1 MPLIPVIGRKQPKM
15 RLLIAVLYTL
25 LSLGAVTMVYPFVVM
40 IATSVTSPVDRDEFR
55 PVPAYLSNDTW
66 LYRKYIEAK
75 YNEDIQKFNA
85 ALSNEVA
92 TFKDLTVPRGVTAAG
107 ASRRVEEWLAF
118 RSNVPESHWMLGGAT
133 NLSRITPEMVGRYR
147 VFLQRRYRTVE
158 AVNAAYRQ
166 TYATWEEVRPPLQK
180 WDDRTYQPTPSREYR
195 EFLEFKAQQ
204 PARYRITVS
213 GDGLFQDWLRL
224 KYGATP
230 EKLNAAWG
238 TSYKSR
244 FEVRLPLRAP
254 AHPAQRAD
262 WLKFV
267 RSELPAQFIA
277 ADPAAA
283 ALYRRFLAQRYPDP
297 AVFRKRYAGTP
308 LALHAASKT
317 AQSTITAPSLWG
329 VPAADWM
336 EFVQTAPAELLS
348 VRTPD
353 VEYREHLQR
362 KYGTTPA
369 LMAAVGPMTRSW
381 LDPKVVYRE
390 SARSLASLNAAYGTT
405 YRSWQEPTPP
415 YLDADWVE
423 MQRDRGPIKR
433 EFLVRNYREVLNYI
447 ALHGPAVWN
456 TFVLCAGLLLATL
469 IINPLC
475 AYALSRYNLPATYKI
490 LLFLLATM
498 AFPAEVSAIPNFL
511 LLKQLHLLN
520 TYWALILPAMA
531 NGYSIFLLKGFFDS
545 LPKELYEA
553 GTIDGA
559 SEARMFSTITL
570 PMSTPVLAVIAL
582 GTFTAAYGSF
592 LWAFLVCQDPSKW
605 TLMVWLSQMQ
615 SWAPMSV
622 IFAALVLAA
631 IPTLL
636 VFIFCQNII
645 MRGIIVP
652 TEK

>member
-15 RLLIAVLYTL
+15 RLLIAVLYTV
-25 LSLGAVTMVYPFVVM
+25 LSLGAITMVYPFVVM
-40 IATSVTSPVDRDEFR
+40 VATSVTSPVDRDEFR
-55 PVPAYLSNDTW
+55 PVPAYLRDDVW
-66 LYRKYIEAK
+66 LYRKYVEAK
-75 YNEDIQKFNA
+75 YNEDIPRFNA
-85 ALSNEVA
+85 ALSNDVA
-92 TFKDLTVPRGVTAAG
+92 TFKDLTVPAGVQSPGTQ
-107 ASRRVEEWLAF
+107 RRVEEWLAF
-118 RSNVPESHWMLGGAT
+118 RSTLPESHWMLGGTT
-133 NLSRITPEMVGRYR
+133 NPNTFRITPEMVTRYR
-147 VFLQRRYRTVE
+147 EMLQRRYGTIE
-158 AVNAAYRQ
+158 AANTAYRQ
-166 TYATWEEVRPPLQK
+166 TYAIWEDIRPPLQK
-180 WDDRTYQPTPSREYR
+180 WDDRTYQPTPSRENQ
-195 EFLEFKAQQ
+195 EFLDFKLKQA
-204 PARYRITVS
+204 PRYRITVS

-224 KYGATP
+224 KYGAP
-230 EKLNAAWG
+230 PDKLNAAWG
-238 TSYKSR
+238 TAYKSR
-244 FEVRLPLRAP
+244 FEVRLPQRAP
-254 AHPAQRAD
+254 SHRVQRAD

-267 RSELPAQFIA
+267 RAELPGQFVA
-277 ADPAAA
+277 VDPAGAPR
-283 ALYRRFLAQRYPDP
+283 YRRFLAQRYTDP
-297 AVFRKRYAGTP
+297 QVFRTRYAGTP
-308 LALHAASKT
+308 LAAGALSGGP
-317 AQSTITAPSLWG
+317 QSAINSPSLSG

-336 EFVQTAPAELLS
+336 EFLQTAPAELLS

-353 VEYREHLQR
+353 VMYRDHLRQQ
-362 KYGTTPA
+362 YVTLAA
-369 LMAAVGPMTRSW
+369 LNT
-381 LDPKVVYRE
+381 
-390 SARSLASLNAAYGTT
+390 AYGTT
-405 YRSWQEPTPP
+405 HHSWNGPTPP
-415 YLDADWVE
+415 YLETDWVE
-423 MQRDRGPIKR
+423 MQQDRGPIKR

-559 SEARMFSTITL
+559 SEARMFTTITL

-631 IPTLL
+631 VPTLL
-636 VFIFCQNII
+636 VFVFCQNII

>member
-1 MPLIPVIGRKQPKM
+1 M
-15 RLLIAVLYTL
+15 
-25 LSLGAVTMVYPFVVM
+25 VT
-40 IATSVTSPVDRDEFR
+40 
-55 PVPAYLSNDTW
+55 
-66 LYRKYIEAK
+66 
-75 YNEDIQKFNA
+75 
-85 ALSNEVA
+85 
-92 TFKDLTVPRGVTAAG
+92 
-107 ASRRVEEWLAF
+107 
-118 RSNVPESHWMLGGAT
+118 
-133 NLSRITPEMVGRYR
+133 RYR
-147 VFLQRRYRTVE
+147 VFLQQRYRTVA
-158 AVNAAYRQ
+158 AVNRAYRQ
-166 TYATWEEVRPPLQK
+166 ANQTWEDVRPPLQK
-180 WDDRTYQPTPSREYR
+180 WDDRTYQPLPTREYR
-195 EFLEFKAQQ
+195 EFLEFKARQS
-204 PARYRITVS
+204 PRYRVTVS

-224 KYGATP
+224 KYGASP
-230 EKLNAAWG
+230 EKLKAAWG
-238 TSYKSR
+238 TRYRSR
-244 FEVRLPLRAP
+244 FEVRFPARAP
-254 AHPAQRAD
+254 AHPVQRAD

-267 RSELPAQFIA
+267 RSELPGQFVA
-277 ADPAAA
+277 ADAAA
-283 ALYRRFLAQRYPDP
+283 APLYRRFLAQRYPDP
-297 AVFRKRYAGTP
+297 AVFRTRYAGTP
-308 LALHAASKT
+308 LAAHALAGSDQ
-317 AQSTITAPSLWG
+317 AAGRDPHSAITSPSLWG

-336 EFVQTAPAELLS
+336 EFVQTAPAELLAA
-348 VRTPD
+348 RTPD
-353 VEYREHLQR
+353 VVYRDQLHR
-362 KYGTTPA
+362 KYDTLTA
-369 LMAAVGPMTRSW
+369 LNT
-381 LDPKVVYRE
+381 
-390 SARSLASLNAAYGTT
+390 AYGTAF
-405 YRSWQEPTPP
+405 RSWQEPTPP
-415 YLDADWVE
+415 YLEADWVE

-475 AYALSRYNLPATYKI
+475 AYALSRYELPATYKL

-498 AFPAEVSAIPNFL
+498 AFPAEVSVIPNFL

-531 NGYSIFLLKGFFDS
+531 NGYAIFLLKGFFDS

-570 PMSTPVLAVIAL
+570 PMSKPVLAVIAL
-582 GTFTAAYGSF
+582 SAFTSAYGGF

-636 VFIFCQNII
+636 VFVFCQNII

>member
-1 MPLIPVIGRKQPKM
+1 MPLIPVIGRKQPRM
-15 RLLIAVLYTL
+15 RLLIALLYL
-25 LSLGAVTMVYPFVVM
+25 VLSLGAVTMVYPFVVM
-40 IATSVTSPVDRDEFR
+40 IATSVTSSVDRDEFR
-55 PVPAYLSNDTW
+55 PVPAYLSDDAW
-66 LYRKYIEAK
+66 LYRKYVEAK
-75 YNEDIQKFNA
+75 YNEDIPRFNA
-85 ALSNEVA
+85 TLSNELA
-92 TFKDLTVPRGVTAAG
+92 TFKDLAVPPGVQHPTAR
-107 ASRRVEEWLAF
+107 RRVAEWIAF
-118 RSNVPESHWMLGGAT
+118 RAALPESHWMLGGAT
-133 NLSRITPEMVGRYR
+133 NPNSFRITPEMVTRYR
-147 VFLQRRYRTVE
+147 VFLQQRYRTVA
-158 AVNAAYRQ
+158 AVNRAYRQ
-166 TYATWEEVRPPLQK
+166 ANETWEDVRPPLQK
-180 WDDRTYQPTPSREYR
+180 WDDRTYQPLPTREYR

-204 PARYRITVS
+204 SPRYRITVS

-224 KYGATP
+224 KYGAGP
-230 EKLNAAWG
+230 EKLNAACG
-238 TSYKSR
+238 TRYRSR
-244 FEVRLPLRAP
+244 FEVRFPSRAP
-254 AHPAQRAD
+254 AHPVQRAD

-267 RSELPAQFIA
+267 RSELPGQFVA
-277 ADPAAA
+277 ADAAA
-283 ALYRRFLAQRYPDP
+283 APLYRRFLAQRYPDP
-297 AVFRKRYAGTP
+297 AVFRTRYAGTP
-308 LALHAASKT
+308 LAAHAPTGTDPAVVRDPHS
-317 AQSTITAPSLWG
+317 AITSPSLWG

-336 EFVQTAPAELLS
+336 EFVQTAPAELLTA
-348 VRTPD
+348 RTPD
-353 VEYREHLQR
+353 VVYRDQLRR
-362 KYGTTPA
+362 KYDTLTA
-369 LMAAVGPMTRSW
+369 LNT
-381 LDPKVVYRE
+381 
-390 SARSLASLNAAYGTT
+390 AYGTAF
-405 YRSWQEPTPP
+405 RSWQEPTPP
-415 YLDADWVE
+415 YLEADWVE

-475 AYALSRYNLPATYKI
+475 AYALSRYELPATYKL

-498 AFPAEVSAIPNFL
+498 AFPAEVSVIPNFL

-531 NGYSIFLLKGFFDS
+531 NGYAIFLLKGFFDS

-570 PMSTPVLAVIAL
+570 PMSKPVLAVIAL
-582 GTFTAAYGSF
+582 SAFTSAYGGF

-636 VFIFCQNII
+636 VFVFCQNII